1 MRFVW
6 KLSDLQIVRLH
17 LFSLH
22 LSLERYQNWPR
33 LLVPWGWNLQTNHT
47 QVSPAIVSEMMQL
60 VPSTGS
66 HGRWFQAL
74 QSSGWTSEA
83 TIISLRIALLL
94 GRWWGCGYKVES
106 FSRRTFQ
113 HNLCWVRP
121 VCKNATYTTHKYTQI
136 YVQKL
141 VKILMN
147 PRIHRWTCYTC
158 YTCYIYQ
165 LLNNWIRKK
174 SLFQLSGL
182 CPDSGQ
188 HLPHVA
194 WFAPGVKSPGISTGE
209 WINSCSK
216 HVIVYIYMYIYIY
229 LCIYYSFV

>member
-94 GRWWGCGYKVES
+94 GRWWGCGYKVPS
-106 FSRRTFQ
+106 FSRRRGRVTGDTIRDNYSISLYMFELFFRYWVENIALSEGLQ
-113 HNLCWVRP
+113 GLAALCAWLMVESDLSPRLTWADAMIEP
-121 VCKNATYTTHKYTQI
+121 FWWHEARCLCRLRVINPGNPW
-136 YVQKL
+136 YVGLTSQK
-141 VKILMN
+141 
-147 PRIHRWTCYTC
+147 
-158 YTCYIYQ
+158 
-165 LLNNWIRKK
+165 
-174 SLFQLSGL
+174 
-182 CPDSGQ
+182 
-188 HLPHVA
+188 
-194 WFAPGVKSPGISTGE
+194 
-209 WINSCSK
+209 
-216 HVIVYIYMYIYIY
+216 
-229 LCIYYSFV
+229 